1 MVAPET
7 TYARRRGR
15 MADGYDLMGIEDFEA
30 MDGSGECSWHLAR
43 KGLGISAFGMNVV
56 DIGPGGQ
63 IPEHTEEERDHEEVF
78 IVLEGDAVVVVDGV
92 ESPAPKGTFL
102 RVSPAVRRQIRNQ
115 GGDSARVLI
124 ISAPRSSGYEPMG
137 WG

>member
-1 MVAPET
+1 
-7 TYARRRGR
+7 
-15 MADGYDLMGIEDFEA
+15 MADGYDVKQIEEFEA
-30 MDGSGECSWHLAR
+30 MEGSGESTWRLAR
-43 KGLGISAFGMNVV
+43 KGLGIGAFGMNVV

-78 IVLEGDAVVVVDGV
+78 IVLDGDAVAIVDGM
-92 ESPAPKGTFL
+92 EQPAPTGTFV
-102 RVSPAVRRQIRNQ
+102 RVSPAVRRQMRNE
-115 GGDSARVLI
+115 GGETVRVLI